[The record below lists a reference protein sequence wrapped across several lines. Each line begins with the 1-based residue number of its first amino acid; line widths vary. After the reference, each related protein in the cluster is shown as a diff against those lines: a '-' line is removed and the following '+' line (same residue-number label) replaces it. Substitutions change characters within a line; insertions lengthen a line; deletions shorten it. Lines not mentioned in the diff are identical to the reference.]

1 MGSWL
6 EVSSWFLRDNGE
18 RMSQTIVEKLTQAH
32 MAEGPK
38 RPLRAGDFLSIR
50 PKHVMTHDNSA
61 AVLKKFK
68 SIGVKKVL
76 DARQPVFALDHD
88 IQNTSEQN
96 LKQYVSI
103 EAFAKEQGIDFYPA
117 GTGIGH
123 QLMMEKGY
131 VLPGSFVVASDSHS
145 NMYGALGAI
154 GTPVVRTD
162 AAALWATG
170 EFWWQIPRSVRVEL
184 TGKLR
189 QGVSGKDV
197 IIALCGLYN
206 KEEVL
211 NAAVEFAGEGVSG
224 LSVEERMSIANM
236 TTEWGALVG
245 WFPADAKTFAFLR
258 ERRGALGDTAKGRL
272 SEDVL
277 RKLEA
282 NPPAPDCD
290 AEYAANITL
299 DLGTV
304 APHVSGPDTVQ
315 VMASVAEMAQKKVAI
330 QKAYLLSC
338 VNSRLEDLASAAE
351 ALAGKKVAPTVKFY
365 VAAASKDVQ
374 AGAEA
379 KGYWKTLLDA
389 GAIAL
394 PPSCG
399 PCIGLGTGLLEA
411 GEVGISATNR
421 NFKGRMGSRDA
432 KCFLASPA
440 VVAASAVAGY
450 ITGVVDIPQKE
461 LKRDFVQLAPKAAS
475 SEKVEILD
483 GFPSRVIGRLVFVP
497 QDNLNTDGIYG
508 KDYTYRE
515 DMTRESMAK
524 VVFENYDPQFAGR
537 TRAGD
542 VVVGGFNFGTGSSR
556 EQAVTAL
563 QAKGLPL
570 VIAGSF
576 SQTYLRNA
584 FNNGFLCIECPE
596 FVSRLKL
603 AFSPQIAAK
612 DKTVIPE
619 DDVTIDF
626 TTGAINYRGER
637 FYFPAMGVVPQSLV
651 VAGGVEKL
659 VARKLGLAAEAVA
672 K

>member
-1 MGSWL
+1 
-6 EVSSWFLRDNGE
+6 
-18 RMSQTIVEKLTQAH
+18 MSQTIVEKLAQAH

-38 RPLRAGDFLSIR
+38 RALRAGDFLSIR
-50 PKHVMTHDNSA
+50 PKHVMTHDNTA

-68 SIGVKKVL
+68 AIGVKKVL

-88 IQNTSEQN
+88 IQNKSEQN
-96 LKQYVSI
+96 LKQYAAI
-103 EAFAKEQGIDFYPA
+103 EGFAKEQGVDFYPA

-162 AAALWATG
+162 AAAIWATG
-170 EFWWQIPRSVRVEL
+170 EFWWQIPRTVQVEL
-184 TGKLR
+184 TGRLR
-189 QGVSGKDV
+189 PGVSGKDV
-197 IIALCGLYN
+197 IITLCGIYN
-206 KEEVL
+206 QEEVL
-211 NAAVEFAGEGVSG
+211 NAAVEFAGEGIAA
-224 LSVEERMSIANM
+224 LSMEERMSIANM

-245 WFPADAKTFAFLR
+245 WFPADTKTFAYLR
-258 ERRGALGDTAKGRL
+258 ERRRAGATAERI

-282 NPPAPDCD
+282 NPPTPDFD
-290 AEYAANITL
+290 AEYAAKIML
-299 DLGTV
+299 DLATV
-304 APHVSGPDTVQ
+304 TPHVSGPDTVQ
-315 VMASVAEMAQKKVAI
+315 TMASVAEMAPQKVAI
-330 QKAYLLSC
+330 QRAYLVSC
-338 VNSRLEDLASAAE
+338 VNSRLEDLASAAKVLE
-351 ALAGKKVAPTVKFY
+351 EKKVAPTVNFY
-365 VAAASKDVQ
+365 VAAASKDIQ
-374 AGAEA
+374 AQAETL
-379 KGYWKTLLDA
+379 GYWQALVNA

-399 PCIGLGTGLLEA
+399 MCIGLGTGLLEA

-432 KCFLASPA
+432 KCYLASPA

-450 ITGVVDIPQKE
+450 ITGPVE
-461 LKRDFVQLAPKAAS
+461 FENTALKREFVELAPKAAKA
-475 SEKVEILD
+475 EKVEILE
-483 GFPSRVIGRLVFVP
+483 GFPAEVKGRLIFVP

-515 DMTRESMAK
+515 DMTRELMAK
-524 VVFENYDPQFAGR
+524 VVFENYDPQFASR
-537 TRAGD
+537 TQAGD

-584 FNNGFLCIECPE
+584 FNNGFLCIESPE
-596 FVSRLKL
+596 FVKWLKKV
-603 AFSPQIAAK
+603 FGPRVAAK
-612 DKTVIPE
+612 EKTIISGIE
-619 DDVTIDF
+619 IAIDF
-626 TTGAINYRGER
+626 TTGTITCLDEK
-637 FYFPAMGVVPQSLV
+637 FQFPAMGTVPQALV

-659 VARKLGLAAEAVA
+659 LARKLGLLAEGVA

>member
-1 MGSWL
+1 
-6 EVSSWFLRDNGE
+6 
-18 RMSQTIVEKLTQAH
+18 MSQTIVEKLSQAH
-32 MAEGPK
+32 MTEGPK

-68 SIGVKKVL
+68 ALGIKKVL
-76 DARQPVFALDHD
+76 NPRQPVFALDHD

-96 LKQYVSI
+96 LKQYASI
-103 EAFAKEQGIDFYPA
+103 ETFAKEQGIDFYPA

-123 QLMMEKGY
+123 QLMMEMGY

-162 AAALWATG
+162 AAAIWATG
-170 EFWWQIPRSVRVEL
+170 QFWWQIPRSIRVEL
-184 TGKLR
+184 TGRLR
-189 QGVSGKDV
+189 KGVSGKDV

-211 NAAVEFAGEGVSG
+211 NAAVEFCGEGIAS
-224 LSVEERMSIANM
+224 LSMEERMSIANM

-245 WFPADAKTFAFLR
+245 WFPADAKTFTFLR
-258 ERRGALGDTAKGRL
+258 ERREALGGVAKERL
-272 SEDVL
+272 REELL
-277 RKLEA
+277 RNLEA
-282 NPPAPDCD
+282 NPPAPDKD
-290 AEYAANITL
+290 AEYAAKITL
-299 DLGTV
+299 DLGSVT
-304 APHVSGPDTVQ
+304 PHVSGPDTVQ
-315 VMASVAEMAQKKVAI
+315 VMASVAEMAQKKISI

-351 ALAGKKVAPTVKFY
+351 VLVGKKVASTVKFY
-365 VAAASKDVQ
+365 LAAASEEIQRQ
-374 AGAEA
+374 AET
-379 KGYWKTLLDA
+379 KGYWKTLIDA

-399 PCIGLGTGLLEA
+399 PCIGLGIGLLEA

-432 KCFLASPA
+432 KCYLASPA
-440 VVAASAVAGY
+440 VVAASAVTGY
-450 ITGVVDIPQKE
+450 IAGAVDIPQQD
-461 LKRDFVQLAPKAAS
+461 LKREFLELTPKAAVG
-475 SEKVEILD
+475 EDVEILD
-483 GFPSRVIGRLVFVP
+483 GFPAEVKGRLIFVP

-515 DMTRESMAK
+515 DMTRELMAK
-524 VVFENYDPQFAGR
+524 VVFENYDPQFANR
-537 TRAGD
+537 TQAGD
-542 VVVGGFNFGTGSSR
+542 VLVGGFNFGTGSSR

-584 FNNGFLCIECPE
+584 FNNGFLCIE
-596 FVSRLKL
+596 
-603 AFSPQIAAK
+603 SPQFIKWLKQIFARRIDGK
-612 DKTVIPE
+612 EKTIIPGDE
-619 DDVTIDF
+619 LAIDF
-626 TTGAINYRGER
+626 RTGTITCLDET
-637 FYFPAMGVVPQSLV
+637 FQFPAMGVVPQSLV
-651 VAGGVEKL
+651 VAGGIERL
-659 VARKLGLAAEAVA
+659 VTKKLGLLAEAIA